1 MTLWCKRKT
10 IRRRCR
16 DGSGAIGAG
25 IREVKLRSA
34 SIKCKPALTT
44 LMAFLVIS
52 PFMAAAQKPSAP
64 AKSATA
70 ASQPAG
76 GQFPKLWH
84 IDAAHKDFRVE
95 VKGDVFYAEW
105 VNLPAEAAKQGA
117 YIRTTCRRSGTKWVG
132 TSSVLQEF
140 ADPKS
145 PAGKDI
151 KKLCHLTVRFEV
163 DSITP
168 EKITYHSEVLRDWDY
183 SKCQILKS
191 AWEEFTWVPK
201 K

>member
-1 MTLWCKRKT
+1 M
-10 IRRRCR
+10 
-16 DGSGAIGAG
+16 
-25 IREVKLRSA
+25 RSA
-34 SIKCKPALTT
+34 SIECKAALTT
-44 LMAFLVIS
+44 MMVLLVIF
-52 PFMAAAQKPSAP
+52 PFTATAQKPTAP
-64 AKSATA
+64 TKPAAAT
-70 ASQPAG
+70 SQPTS
-76 GQFPKLWH
+76 GQLPKLWH

-95 VKGDVFYAEW
+95 VKGDVFHAEW

-117 YIRTTCRRSGTKWVG
+117 YIRTTCLRSGTKWVG
-132 TSSVLQEF
+132 TSNVLQEF

-151 KKLCHLTVRFEV
+151 KKMCHLTVRFEV

-183 SKCQILKS
+183 STCRILRS
-191 AWEEFTWVPK
+191 AWEEFAWVPK

>member
-1 MTLWCKRKT
+1 M
-10 IRRRCR
+10 I
-16 DGSGAIGAG
+16 
-25 IREVKLRSA
+25 
-34 SIKCKPALTT
+34 
-44 LMAFLVIS
+44 LMALLLIL
-52 PFMAAAQKPSAP
+52 PFTSAAQQPAAD
-64 AKSATA
+64 AKSAPA
-70 ASQPAG
+70 ASQPPSS
-76 GQFPKLWH
+76 QLPKIWH

-95 VKGDVFYAEW
+95 VKGDVFHAEW
-105 VNLPAEAAKQGA
+105 VNLPAEAVKQGA

-140 ADPKS
+140 ADPKA
-145 PAGKDI
+145 PAGKEI
-151 KKLCHLTVRFEV
+151 KKMCHLTVRFEV

-191 AWEEFTWVPK
+191 AWEEFAWIPK